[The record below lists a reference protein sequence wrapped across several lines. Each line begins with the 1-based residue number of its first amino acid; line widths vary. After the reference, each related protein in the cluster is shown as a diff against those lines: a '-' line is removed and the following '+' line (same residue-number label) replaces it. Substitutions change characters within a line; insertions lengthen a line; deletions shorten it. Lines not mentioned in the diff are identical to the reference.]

1 MLQVLNIT
9 KNVNTGVSSEGE
21 KSAAVVE
28 DVEEGREAEAT
39 ETVTVV
45 RGLGTARRSIRA
57 GTVRGRA
64 TRNPPTPIVW
74 DEDPPSASIAR
85 GKHYQTTKYVVVE
98 EVCHFCY
105 FRQTWTGFLF
115 LVRGVKT
122 IFLHQDAS
130 TGNSRKTGNYAGLFI
145 TG

>member
-98 EVCHFCY
+98 
-105 FRQTWTGFLF
+105 
-115 LVRGVKT
+115 
-122 IFLHQDAS
+122 
-130 TGNSRKTGNYAGLFI
+130 
-145 TG
+145 